1 MKIKPVYIYSGVAL
15 LTLLVPAIS
24 HAQTS
29 TGGGIQKL
37 HTVLENLYKEMVP
50 LCRPLIDMAR
60 AIAGFGAL
68 FYIAYRVWKH
78 IANAEPIDFFPLLRP
93 FTIAMVI
100 TFYFTVL
107 NVMNGILRPMTET
120 TSQMVK
126 DSNKGVERLLKA
138 RANNIVNSNEWE
150 SLSGGLGYTDNKDW
164 YKYQQP
170 DADNQQNELTPGRAF
185 KFSLSII
192 SNTVFFLVKILV
204 SYILQVLYY
213 AAALCIDAMRTF
225 HLLILA
231 ILGPIVLCLAAYD
244 GFQHTLPVWLGRY
257 INVYLWLPIANI
269 MGTMIGKIQQ
279 GMLKLD
285 ISQTNSGDLIGF
297 GPTDIAYLIFLVV
310 AIIGYFSIPSIA
322 NYVIHASGASTLLS
336 KTNRMVS
343 AGKSLA
349 MAAMT
354 GGASAGAG
362 SGGGGGGGSMSR
374 DIQGKDKYMYPMADA
389 SNSEG
394 YMKDGGS
401 FQQNQLSGK

>member
-1 MKIKPVYIYSGVAL
+1 
-15 LTLLVPAIS
+15 
-24 HAQTS
+24 
-29 TGGGIQKL
+29 
-37 HTVLENLYKEMVP
+37 MVP
-50 LCRPLIDMAR
+50 LCKPLIDMAR

-100 TFYFTVL
+100 TFYSTVL
-107 NVMNGILRPMTET
+107 RVMNGILKPMTET
-120 TSQMVK
+120 TGQMVK
-126 DSNKGVERLLKA
+126 DSNKGVERLLKE

-150 SLSGGLGYTDNKDW
+150 ALSGGLGYTDNKDW

-204 SYILQVLYY
+204 SYILQVFYY
-213 AAALCIDAMRTF
+213 AAALSIDAMRTF

-231 ILGPIVLCLAAYD
+231 ILGPLVLCLAAYD
-244 GFQHTLPVWLGRY
+244 GFQHTLPVWIGRY
-257 INVYLWLPIANI
+257 INVYLWLPIANL

-285 ISQTNSGDLIGF
+285 ISQTNAGDLIGF
-297 GPTDIAYLIFLVV
+297 GPTDIAYIIFLVV

-354 GGASAGAG
+354 GGASG
-362 SGGGGGGGSMSR
+362 GGGGGGGSMSR
-374 DIQGKDKYMYPMADA
+374 DIQGNDKYMYPMAEA
-389 SNSEG
+389 SNSEP

-401 FQQNQLSGK
+401 YQQNQLSGK